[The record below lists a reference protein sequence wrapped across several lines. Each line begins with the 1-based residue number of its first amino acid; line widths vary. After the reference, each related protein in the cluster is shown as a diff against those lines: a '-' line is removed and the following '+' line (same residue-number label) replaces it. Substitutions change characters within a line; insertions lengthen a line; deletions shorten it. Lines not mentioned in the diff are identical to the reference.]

1 MALSITSLQDF
12 LISTHVKKDKYDDD
26 NDNDDDNDDDD
37 VPVVGVSGL
46 FVVLEGLAHH
56 QDVVA
61 ASEWIRIDLDRV
73 EVSVRV
79 AALCLVG
86 GAAIIVPDG
95 QVRHTLRLG
104 VQSLGLGSQT
114 LSSSINPDVA
124 SLNPRV
130 R

>member
-12 LISTHVKKDKYDDD
+12 LISTHVNKDK
-26 NDNDDDNDDDD
+26 NDDDDDDD

-46 FVVLEGLAHH
+46 FVVLECLAHH
-56 QDVVA
+56 QDVVTP
-61 ASEWIRIDLDRV
+61 SEWIRIDLDRV
-73 EVSVRV
+73 EVRVRV

-86 GAAIIVPDG
+86 GAAVIVPDG

-124 SLNPRV
+124 SLDPAMR
-130 R
+130 